1 MSEGP
6 ALLWIS
12 SVGLAAVCTFFSP
25 SLAHAQVRGVYPV
38 GMNATNS
45 GVTPEAGIT
54 YANLFVFFSRDEE
67 KGSHGEILATGQN
80 SIMMDLNSFVWVSK
94 KKIGILGG
102 ALFSASAT
110 LPVANN
116 SLTSD
121 IQGTISGGGGFAD
134 SFYQPLILG
143 WRKKRADIR
152 AVYGFL
158 APTGKF
164 DAGRNDNVGSGYWT
178 SVVSAGETFYLN
190 KNRTTTLSAFQMYE
204 FHGTQQGTMI
214 HPGQTFNLDYS
225 LAQAFPLPG
234 DVRLQL
240 GLVGYSQRQTTDKRG
255 LTITPAQASA
265 HYKANALGFAANML
279 LPERKVNVGVKY
291 FREFE
296 CRSTFQGY
304 TLQISGAVS
313 F

>member
-1 MSEGP
+1 
-6 ALLWIS
+6 
-12 SVGLAAVCTFFSP
+12 
-25 SLAHAQVRGVYPV
+25 
-38 GMNATNS
+38 MNATNS

-94 KKIGILGG
+94 KRIGILGG

-121 IQGTISGGGGFAD
+121 IQGTFSGRGGFAD

-164 DAGRNDNVGSGYWT
+164 DTGRNDNVGSGYWT
-178 SVVSAGETFYLN
+178 SVVSGGKTFYLN
-190 KNRTTTLSAFQMYE
+190 KNKTTALSAFQMYE

-214 HPGQTFNLDYS
+214 HRGRTFNLDYS
-225 LAQAFPLPG
+225 LAQAFPLQG
-234 DVRLQL
+234 NVRLQL
-240 GLVGYSQRQTTDKRG
+240 GLVGYGQWQTTDKRG
-255 LTITPAQASA
+255 LTITPEQASA
-265 HYKANALGFAANML
+265 HYKANVLGFAANML
-279 LPERKVNVGVKY
+279 LPERKVSVGVKY
-291 FREFE
+291 FREIE

-304 TLQISGAVS
+304 TRQISGAVT